1 MKRKEPLARSV
12 EELATENLL
21 LENEVHTARRAADIT
36 AKLVV
41 EQFQKM
47 ESVQALLE
55 EKAAAERLL
64 HRQLA
69 DELRER
75 KLVQEEVRRNYEIQT
90 ALNELLRLSLTDLP
104 QKELLTAALSL
115 ILSVPCLA
123 FQPRGAIFL
132 ADPNSHSLVL
142 TAQVDPDGSEFSA
155 CGRIPFRHCLCGR
168 AAAEQKVV
176 YAASLADAR
185 HEVRSEGGPDHGHYC
200 VPLLAAD
207 KVLGVLTIFLDADHP
222 RAAAEESFLKACTDI
237 LASIIERTSVTEKL
251 REAMTAADAA
261 NRAKSTFLANMSHE
275 LRTPMN
281 AIIGYSEMLA
291 EEAEDCG
298 YDSFVSDLNKINSA
312 GKHLLALINDI
323 LDFSKIEAGKIELY
337 LETFDVRTMIREVT
351 DTIRPLVEKNA
362 NRLEIRCPAEIG
374 ALHADL
380 TKMRQTLFNLLSNA
394 CKFTKDGLVT
404 LEVTHGVDEASGEG
418 WFSFAIA
425 DTGIGMS
432 AEQMAKLFQAFSQ
445 GDASTT
451 KKYGGT
457 GLGLS
462 ISRHFCQIMGG
473 DITVESEPGKGSV
486 FTAKIPDQVVIQ
498 TEAAPEAEASLP
510 RRGTDGAGR
519 LVLVIDDD
527 TEAREILIRSLRQ
540 ELYEIASAAGGEEG
554 LRLARELKP
563 DVIVLDVLM
572 PTMDGWMVLTTLKAD
587 PELAEIPVV
596 MLTMLND
603 EHMGLA
609 LGASDYLTKPI
620 NRDRLTAVLRKHL
633 PDQGSG
639 NILVVEDDPITRD
652 MMKHLLEKEGYAV
665 TVANNGKL
673 GMEQALAT
681 QPALVLL
688 DLMMP
693 EMDGFQFVEELR
705 DHEELKA
712 TPVVVVTAKDLT
724 NEDRLRLHGYVK
736 LVLQKGSYSRDDLLT
751 ELRGLVAAHAGPAR
765 PAAPRVGPAGGAK
778 VLVIDD
784 DPKIH
789 ELMLRLLAKEGFEVA
804 IARTGKEGVRLAHE
818 FQPSVITL
826 DVLMPDMDGWT
837 VLSSLKSDP
846 AIADIPVVMLTVID
860 DRNLGFTLGAS
871 DFLNKPIDRSRL
883 LRVLEKYTVGEG
895 SEPVLIV
902 EDDPQTRQVL
912 RRIIEKEC
920 RLVLEAENG
929 RQALERIAETRPA
942 LILLDLMMPEVD
954 GFELLEE
961 LRGREETRSIPVV
974 VVTAKDLTAEERRRL
989 DGSVQRI
996 MQKGSYTKDDL
1007 LNEVRRIAL
1016 LHASATGQATP

>member
-1 MKRKEPLARSV
+1 
-12 EELATENLL
+12 
-21 LENEVHTARRAADIT
+21 
-36 AKLVV
+36 
-41 EQFQKM
+41 
-47 ESVQALLE
+47 
-55 EKAAAERLL
+55 
-64 HRQLA
+64 
-69 DELRER
+69 
-75 KLVQEEVRRNYEIQT
+75 
-90 ALNELLRLSLTDLP
+90 
-104 QKELLTAALSL
+104 
-115 ILSVPCLA
+115 
-123 FQPRGAIFL
+123 
-132 ADPNSHSLVL
+132 
-142 TAQVDPDGSEFSA
+142 
-155 CGRIPFRHCLCGR
+155 
-168 AAAEQKVV
+168 
-176 YAASLADAR
+176 
-185 HEVRSEGGPDHGHYC
+185 
-200 VPLLAAD
+200 
-207 KVLGVLTIFLDADHP
+207 
-222 RAAAEESFLKACTDI
+222 
-237 LASIIERTSVTEKL
+237 
-251 REAMTAADAA
+251 
-261 NRAKSTFLANMSHE
+261 
-275 LRTPMN
+275 
-281 AIIGYSEMLA
+281 
-291 EEAEDCG
+291 
-298 YDSFVSDLNKINSA
+298 
-312 GKHLLALINDI
+312 
-323 LDFSKIEAGKIELY
+323 
-337 LETFDVRTMIREVT
+337 
-351 DTIRPLVEKNA
+351 
-362 NRLEIRCPAEIG
+362 
-374 ALHADL
+374 
-380 TKMRQTLFNLLSNA
+380 MRQTLFNLLSNA

-404 LEVTHGVDEASGEG
+404 LEVTHGVDGASGEG

-473 DITVESEPGKGSV
+473 DITVESTPGKGSV
-486 FTAKIPDQVVIQ
+486 FTAKIPDRVVIR
-498 TEAAPEAEASLP
+498 TEAAPEAETSLP
-510 RRGTDGAGR
+510 RRGADGAGR

-554 LRLARELKP
+554 LRLARQLKP

-572 PTMDGWMVLTTLKAD
+572 PTMDGWMVLTALKAD

-633 PDQGSG
+633 PEQGSG

-681 QPALVLL
+681 RPALVLL

-765 PAAPRVGPAGGAK
+765 PAAPRPAPAGGAR

-789 ELMLRLLAKEGFEVA
+789 ELMVRFLTKEGFEVA
-804 IARTGKEGVRLAHE
+804 IARTGKEGLKLAHE
-818 FQPSVITL
+818 FQPSAITL
-826 DVLMPDMDGWT
+826 DVLMPDTDGWS

-846 AIADIPVVMLTVID
+846 AVANIPVVSPW
-860 DRNLGFTLGAS
+860 G
-871 DFLNKPIDRSRL
+871 
-883 LRVLEKYTVGEG
+883 
-895 SEPVLIV
+895 
-902 EDDPQTRQVL
+902 
-912 RRIIEKEC
+912 
-920 RLVLEAENG
+920 
-929 RQALERIAETRPA
+929 PA
-942 LILLDLMMPEVD
+942 I
-954 GFELLEE
+954 
-961 LRGREETRSIPVV
+961 S
-974 VVTAKDLTAEERRRL
+974 
-989 DGSVQRI
+989 
-996 MQKGSYTKDDL
+996 
-1007 LNEVRRIAL
+1007 
-1016 LHASATGQATP
+1016 